1 MTIPLEGESET
12 GLILDLDVDVVM
24 QDVDDDTGEYI
35 DGDTTLGLGDTTLGL
50 GDTELLTELMENT
63 LAALD
68 TRGERWDGM
77 AGGKFGS
84 VLERVSVL
92 FSWLL
97 SSFPLGTSSKTRE
110 QEEGE
115 DMVVTVVL
123 EVLSRELV

>member
-1 MTIPLEGESET
+1 MILTIPLEGESET
-12 GLILDLDVDVVM
+12 GLILDLSVDVVM
-24 QDVDDDTGEYI
+24 QDADDDDTGENI
-35 DGDTTLGLGDTTLGL
+35 GDTTLGL

-63 LAALD
+63 LAALE
-68 TRGERWDGM
+68 TRGERWDEM

-84 VLERVSVL
+84 VLGRVSVL

-97 SSFPLGTSSKTRE
+97 SSFPLETSSTTRE